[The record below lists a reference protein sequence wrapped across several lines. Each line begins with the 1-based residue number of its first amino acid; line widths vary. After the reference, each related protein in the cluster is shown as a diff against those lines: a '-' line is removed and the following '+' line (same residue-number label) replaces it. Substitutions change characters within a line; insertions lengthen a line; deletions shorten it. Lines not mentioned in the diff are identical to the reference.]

1 MYKKNFEK
9 NMIKKFDWKKKSAVF
24 IGRFQPFHDGHK
36 NVFLNILKKNGQVT
50 ILVMD
55 SYGINKKNPFK
66 FNYVKKK
73 ILSSLRNYR
82 GKFKIIKIPV
92 VSEVVCGRKVGYK
105 FRKVKLSKVLENISA
120 TKIRKKIYTK

>member
-1 MYKKNFEK
+1 
-9 NMIKKFDWKKKSAVF
+9 MIKKFDWKKKSAVF

-36 NVFLNILKKNGQVT
+36 NIFINALKKNKQVT

-73 ILSSLRNYR
+73 ILSSIVNYKE
-82 GKFKIIKIPV
+82 KFTIIKIPV
-92 VSEVVCGRKVGYK
+92 VSEVVYGRQVGYK
-105 FRKVKLSKVLENISA
+105 FRKVKLSKIIENISA
-120 TKIRKKIYTK
+120 TKIRKKIFKQ

>member
-1 MYKKNFEK
+1 MVR
-9 NMIKKFDWKKKSAVF
+9 KFDWKKKSAVF
-24 IGRFQPFHDGHK
+24 IGRFQPFHNGHK
-36 NVFLNILKKNGQVT
+36 NIFINILKKNVQVT

-66 FNYVKKK
+66 FNFVKKT

-92 VSEVVCGRKVGYK
+92 VSEVVYGRKVGYK

>member
-1 MYKKNFEK
+1 LYKKNFEK